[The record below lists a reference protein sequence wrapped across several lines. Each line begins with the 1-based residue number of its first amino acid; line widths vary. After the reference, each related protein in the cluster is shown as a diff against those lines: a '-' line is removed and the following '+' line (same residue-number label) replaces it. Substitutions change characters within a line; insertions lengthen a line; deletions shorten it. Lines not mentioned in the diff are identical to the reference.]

1 MSPSRATSTGLIVAN
16 GTATSTAKK
25 LRSRPLDTNPS
36 HLGASAL
43 AAPNSPSR
51 LQGTQGQRLRRSR
64 APIQRT
70 LDESLRLV
78 RINGPL
84 RRTGVRCCCACG
96 DAVTCSKRPHEGVGQ
111 AWQETQRLSI
121 FPY

>member
-1 MSPSRATSTGLIVAN
+1 MEPRDRPPRR
-16 GTATSTAKK
+16 
-25 LRSRPLDTNPS
+25 LRSRPLDANPS

-78 RINGPL
+78 RIDSPL
-84 RRTGVRCCCACG
+84 RRTGVSLLRMRRRC
-96 DAVTCSKRPHEGVGQ
+96 DLLEEPPEGVGQ
-111 AWQETQRLSI
+111 AWQGTQRLSI